1 MFNLVLACLLTVSFN
16 LVEALS
22 PISIKGVSYVPYDG
36 DHDPLLDSEKCK
48 ADAALMKDASINTI
62 YVYTTNSGQNHDEC
76 MKAFADQG
84 IYVWLQLGDF
94 PRITSARERSPW
106 TLSLYAAWTE
116 VIDAFAGYDN
126 TLAFGIGQET
136 INENAISTRVAPF
149 LKAAARDLHAF
160 SAARGYRSIPLAY
173 SAADVPSIRLLTAQY
188 LTCSSSSD
196 DTTTKDP
203 ATIDLLGLNIFSTE
217 SCTPSALATLRTEL
231 AESLPPIPVVISESG
246 CHPIEQGEAS
256 DSQRNFSEVA
266 AVLGP
271 DLRDVFSGANV
282 YEWTKHDETEF
293 GLVQYTS
300 SSSEGRPRRPQF
312 DALSR
317 VFRDAATV
325 EGTPAAEYTPASR
338 TDGEAACPT
347 QDQAKGW
354 LVDADEPLPRIEGL
368 VVGTVTVQA
377 TVTATGGS
385 RSSST
390 ETGGSGDND
399 GAQEVN
405 GKDDDQLSVGAIA
418 GIVVGVVV
426 GAALAAAAGVLVC
439 LRRRRRRRTLDQGN
453 SRQEPGEVAEV
464 EGSVEYLNKQPP
476 SYVYPAGKIELPER
490 QRAAA
495 EMEGE
500 PYSAAPQTPW
510 WDLPIQQPREDSPTV
525 SELPDNALVRRTQDE
540 LAVGHTATTAVGAEP
555 PVTWGVSPSSP
566 GNAQE
571 GRRS

>member
-1 MFNLVLACLLTVSFN
+1 MFNLVLACLLAVSFN
-16 LVEALS
+16 SVEALS

-36 DHDPLLDSEKCK
+36 DYDPLLDSDKCK
-48 ADAALMKDASINTI
+48 ADAALMKDAGINTI
-62 YVYTTNSGQNHDEC
+62 YVYTANSGQNHDEC
-76 MKAFADQG
+76 MKALADQD

-94 PRITSARERSPW
+94 PRITSTQERSPW

-136 INENAISTRVAPF
+136 INENGTSTRVAPS

-173 SAADVPSIRLLTAQY
+173 SAADIPSIRLLTAQY

-196 DTTTKDP
+196 DTTKDP
-203 ATIDLLGLNIFSTE
+203 ATIDLLGFNIFSTE
-217 SCTPSALATLRTEL
+217 SCAPSGLANLRTEL

-246 CHPIEQGEAS
+246 CHPVEQGEAS
-256 DSQRNFSEVA
+256 ESQRNFSEVA

-300 SSSEGRPRRPQF
+300 SSSEGRPLRPQF

-338 TDGEAACPT
+338 SDGEAACPT
-347 QDQAKGW
+347 RDQAKGW
-354 LVDADEPLPRIEGL
+354 LVDAHEPLPRIEGL
-368 VVGTVTVQA
+368 VVGTVTVRA

-390 ETGGSGDND
+390 ETGGSGGNG
-399 GAQEVN
+399 GAQGVN
-405 GKDDDQLSVGAIA
+405 GRDDDQLSVGAIA
-418 GIVVGVVV
+418 GIVVGGVV
-426 GAALAAAAGVLVC
+426 GAALAAAAGVLLC
-439 LRRRRRRRTLDQGN
+439 LRRRRQRRTLDHGD
-453 SRQEPGEVAEV
+453 SRQEPSEIAEV

-490 QRAAA
+490 HRAAA

-500 PYSAAPQTPW
+500 RYSAASQNPR

-555 PVTWGVSPSSP
+555 PMTWGVSPLSP

-571 GRRS
+571 GIRS